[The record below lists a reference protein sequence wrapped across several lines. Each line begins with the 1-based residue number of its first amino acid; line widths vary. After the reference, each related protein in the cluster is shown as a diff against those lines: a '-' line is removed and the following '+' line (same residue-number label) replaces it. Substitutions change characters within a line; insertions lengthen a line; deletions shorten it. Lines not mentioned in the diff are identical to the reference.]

1 MKSFRL
7 VSLQIF
13 TTDKQ
18 IVNIELT
25 EGLTIN
31 KEDEQNRWL
40 IEAFVHSDHYPPLA
54 RAIDAQDTIRMQATI
69 TKKEN
74 NPASFR
80 AQVLTIKKVD
90 DFYSVLFEGQIVSSH
105 IEYTELLLENL
116 IKSGLNGD
124 ELINTFKERIRSKPL
139 LYADKNN

>member
-7 VSLQIF
+7 VSLQIL
-13 TTDKQ
+13 TADEQTA
-18 IVNIELT
+18 NIELT

-31 KEDEQNRWL
+31 KEDEQNKWL
-40 IEAFVHSDHYPPLA
+40 IEAFVHSDHYDPLA
-54 RAIDAQDTIRMQATI
+54 KAIEAQDTIRMQATI

-80 AQVLTIKKVD
+80 AQVLTIKKVE

-105 IEYTELLLENL
+105 IEYAELLLENL
-116 IKSGLNGD
+116 IDSGLNGD
-124 ELINTFKERIRSKPL
+124 ALINAFKKRIRSKQSS
-139 LYADKNN
+139 

>member
-7 VSLQIF
+7 VSLQII
-13 TTDKQ
+13 TADEQ
-18 IVNIELT
+18 IVNIELA

-40 IEAFVHSDHYPPLA
+40 IEAFVHSDHYAPFA
-54 RAIDAQDTIRMQATI
+54 KAIEAQDTIRMQATI

-116 IKSGLNGD
+116 IESGLNG
-124 ELINTFKERIRSKPL
+124 EALIHTFKERIRSKPR
-139 LYADKNN
+139 LYADKSN

>member
-1 MKSFRL
+1 VKSFRL
-7 VSLQIF
+7 VSLQIV
-13 TTDKQ
+13 TTEEQ

-40 IEAFVHSDHYPPLA
+40 IEAFVHSDHYESLA
-54 RAIDAQDTIRMQATI
+54 KAIEAQDNIRMQATI

-80 AQVLTIKKVD
+80 AQVLTIKKVGE
-90 DFYSVLFEGQIVSSH
+90 FYSVLFEGYIVSNH
-105 IEYTELLLENL
+105 FEYAELLLENL
-116 IKSGLNGD
+116 INRGLFG
-124 ELINTFKERIRSKPL
+124 EQLIKTFKDKIRSKPRL
-139 LYADKNN
+139 TAGRGN

>member
-7 VSLQIF
+7 VSLQII
-13 TTDKQ
+13 TADEQ

-40 IEAFVHSDHYPPLA
+40 IEAFVHSDHYTPLA
-54 RAIDAQDTIRMQATI
+54 KAIDAQDTIRMQATI

-74 NPASFR
+74 NPASFQ
-80 AQVLTIKKVD
+80 AHVLTIKKVD
-90 DFYSVLFEGQIVSSH
+90 DFYSVLFEGQIVSNH

-116 IKSGLNGD
+116 IESGLNGD
-124 ELINTFKERIRSKPL
+124 ELINTFKERIRSKPR
-139 LYADKNN
+139 LYADKSN

>member
-7 VSLQIF
+7 VSLQIM
-13 TTDKQ
+13 TADAQ
-18 IVNIELT
+18 MVNIELT

-40 IEAFVHSDHYPPLA
+40 IEAFVHIDHYAPLA
-54 RAIDAQDTIRMQATI
+54 KAIEAQDTIRLQATI

-80 AQVLTIKKVD
+80 AQILTVKKVG
-90 DFYSVLFEGQIVSSH
+90 DFYSVLFEGHIVSSH
-105 IEYTELLLENL
+105 IEYAESLLENL
-116 IKSGLNGD
+116 IGSGLNGD
-124 ELINTFKERIRSKPL
+124 ALINAFKESIRSKPRL
-139 LYADKNN
+139 SVDKSS